1 MPTIV
6 KRDGMTIEINPI
18 PTGKLGVRKRPD
30 GGSCNANAAV
40 ARRRTW
46 NATRMAGSYG
56 TSCTAIPI
64 FAHSACRLS
73 CTFAEKAVGSPIRNS

>member
-1 MPTIV
+1 MPTFV
-6 KRDGMTIEINPI
+6 TRDGMTRSIQFPRESLAS
-18 PTGKLGVRKRPD
+18 GSDLKE
-30 GGSCNANAAV
+30 GSCNANAAV

-56 TSCTAIPI
+56 TSFNAIPI
-64 FAHSACRLS
+64 FARSACRLS